1 MSPIL
6 LYALSVAVY
15 LKYPLIFLGT
25 SIGGPALILTSGVL
39 VHEGVL
45 DIVPLFLAVCLGEL
59 TLDVVWYWL
68 GRTKADAVINN
79 AGKYVNITPEVYEK
93 VKKLFFKYDA
103 LVLFVS
109 KIAMG
114 FGFIIAILI
123 VAGASKI
130 PFWKYMFWNALGEV
144 IWVSVVLAI
153 GYYFGELTSSLSVG
167 FKYFATAGFV
177 VFVVAILFGVGG
189 ALRKRYF

>member
-1 MSPIL
+1 MPDIL
-6 LYALSVAVY
+6 SFALSTAVY

-39 VHEGVL
+39 IRNGVL
-45 DIVPLFLAVCLGEL
+45 DLLPLFLAVCLGEL
-59 TLDVVWYWL
+59 TLDVIWYWL
-68 GRTKADAVINN
+68 GRTKADSIIQRN
-79 AGKYVNITPEVYEK
+79 GKYVNITPEVYEK
-93 VKKLFFKYDA
+93 VKKLFYTYDA
-103 LVLFVS
+103 VVLFIS

-144 IWVSVVLAI
+144 IWVSVMLAI
-153 GYYFGELTSSLSVG
+153 GYYFGDATASLSVG
-167 FKYFATAGFV
+167 LKYYATAGFV
-177 VFVVAILFGVGG
+177 AVMLALLFGVGS
-189 ALRKRYF
+189 ALKKRFF